1 MSDMQRA
8 IADRSAVPFTLSLV
22 GLIVQFIAALVIG
35 AAALGMFQTFGPTGS
50 MMGGMMGTY
59 YSGGSGMMSSYSPW
73 MMSGWGGFTWM
84 WIPLLAA
91 TLGVAVV
98 GVFMM
103 SRSEV
108 TSFRTGSVL
117 ILVAS
122 LLAFP
127 TAWGFFAGSL
137 LMIIGSILGLTWSP
151 SGQKTL

>member
-1 MSDMQRA
+1 MQ
-8 IADRSAVPFTLSLV
+8 SAVAERPVAPFALSLV
-22 GLIVQFIAALVIG
+22 GLIVQFIAALVVG
-35 AAALGMFQTFGPTGS
+35 AAALGMFQAFGTTGS

-59 YSGGSGMMSSYSPW
+59 YGGSGMMGSYSPW
-73 MMSGWGGFTWM
+73 LMSGWGGFTWL
-84 WIPLLAA
+84 WIPMLAV

-108 TSFRTGSVL
+108 DSLRTGSVL
-117 ILVAS
+117 VLIAS

-137 LMIIGSILGLTWSP
+137 LMLIGSILGLTWSP
-151 SGQKTL
+151 VAQKIPGN

>member
-1 MSDMQRA
+1 MAERPVA
-8 IADRSAVPFTLSLV
+8 PFTLSLV

-35 AAALGMFQTFGPTGS
+35 AAALGMFQAFGTTGS

-59 YSGGSGMMSSYSPW
+59 YSGSGMMGSYSPW
-73 MMSGWGGFTWM
+73 LMSGWGWGGLTWM
-84 WIPLLAA
+84 WIPLLTA

-108 TSFRTGSVL
+108 NSFRTGSVL
-117 ILVAS
+117 VLIAS

-137 LMIIGSILGLTWSP
+137 LMLIGSILGLTWTP
-151 SGQKTL
+151 VAQKTPGN

>member
-1 MSDMQRA
+1 MQSA
-8 IADRSAVPFTLSLV
+8 IAERPVAPFALSLV

-35 AAALGMFQTFGPTGS
+35 AAALGMFQAFGTTGS

-59 YSGGSGMMSSYSPW
+59 YSGSGMMGSYSPW
-73 MMSGWGGFTWM
+73 LMSGWGGFTWM
-84 WIPLLAA
+84 WIPLLAV

-108 TSFRTGSVL
+108 NSFRTGSVL
-117 ILVAS
+117 VLIAS

-137 LMIIGSILGLTWSP
+137 LMLIGSILGLTWSP
-151 SGQKTL
+151 VAQKIPGN